1 MAMSDSDWI
10 RMMDML
16 RETGGDNSKIDIDAT
31 DEGWCALHSAARSVP
46 NGPGRCHQLELILM
60 LMKRGADVNSAANDD
75 GTSPLI
81 AAVAAGNV
89 HAVYHF
95 LKYGFDSKEQA
106 EKVNLE
112 QQDKVP

>member
-1 MAMSDSDWI
+1 
-10 RMMDML
+10 
-16 RETGGDNSKIDIDAT
+16 
-31 DEGWCALHSAARSVP
+31 
-46 NGPGRCHQLELILM
+46 M